1 MADHNEFYEEISR
14 DSIKDFQFISQG
26 SFGTIYRA
34 RHQDWGIDVALKIF
48 RRSTS
53 FTQKELLNEARAM
66 VKARFLYVVR
76 FYGIFVDKLQL
87 DSPSVGLV
95 MEYMENGSL
104 SDLMSQVNFI
114 PWALRF
120 RILFHVALGMNY
132 LHNLSP
138 PLLHLDLK
146 LGNILLD
153 AVLDAKVADFGLS
166 KFKRGTIRSGSQ
178 ASVEEEEYGGT
189 LEYLPPEAFADPYKP
204 TPGTDVYSYGI
215 VTWSLLSGEE
225 PYSNLPDA
233 LRSLIKLHIPRSER
247 PSTEK
252 LEKIVDVLK
261 VQDVVKLMKRCWH
274 NDKVQRPSFRDCREE
289 MEAVSSCYQGH
300 IMAAVH
306 EVQNIL
312 VQKKSSLSSTSKR
325 DIGIED
331 HFKTLRVE
339 ESSYRP
345 NEATPPATVSKT
357 RQEGKPPAPTPL
369 QRSQSEYIE
378 KENEEASYEESHQ
391 PEVKFR
397 DRLKPADGRP
407 PRPHS
412 YTYLYPRYSSG
423 YQHYPQYM
431 CLPSH
436 QVDFGS
442 AFQDHSLLPH
452 FGRRVP
458 YADGD
463 IHISGHGISGVQIG
477 HHNSM
482 HIGRTQ
488 TPREKQ

>member
-1 MADHNEFYEEISR
+1 MATVQRRKEKKLCLLTPEKKIPAQSSSGRNYFGGGAWRVIASLQLSLLPDGEEDGLPDVDWEPNQDRELSHPPDDQRLSSEPSSVLSVPTMHCQAANTAPVVDALMTDLTELRIMG
-14 DSIKDFQFISQG
+14 DTPGLG
-26 SFGTIYRA
+26 SGILCQA
-34 RHQDWGIDVALKIF
+34 REIGLT
-48 RRSTS
+48 STNS
-53 FTQKELLNEARAM
+53 
-66 VKARFLYVVR
+66 
-76 FYGIFVDKLQL
+76 GHHVDKLQL

-325 DIGIED
+325 DSLTPRCSDKVDLPSSLNTYSKKVEYQPPLDTSVGIED

-357 RQEGKPPAPTPL
+357 RQEGKPPESAL
-369 QRSQSEYIE
+369 Q
-378 KENEEASYEESHQ
+378 
-391 PEVKFR
+391 
-397 DRLKPADGRP
+397 
-407 PRPHS
+407 
-412 YTYLYPRYSSG
+412 
-423 YQHYPQYM
+423 
-431 CLPSH
+431 
-436 QVDFGS
+436 
-442 AFQDHSLLPH
+442 
-452 FGRRVP
+452 
-458 YADGD
+458 
-463 IHISGHGISGVQIG
+463 
-477 HHNSM
+477 
-482 HIGRTQ
+482 
-488 TPREKQ
+488 